1 MTNNRRFS
9 TAPKAQWRRSLPLTM
24 VDSLPMMRL
33 MRVRSKEGGALLGS
47 LLRAMRPKQWAKN
60 GIIYFAFIFTINER
74 WELGDWGESLELF
87 GFATAAF
94 LLFCLLSSA
103 TYLVNDLIDA
113 PQDRL
118 HPQKRHRPI
127 AAGEVSP
134 RQAVITAAG
143 MFIVGISL
151 AFLLE
156 PWFGVVVLVYL
167 TLTLAYSIRLKQVAV
182 VDVLVLS
189 SGYVLRAVAG
199 AVVIQVPIS
208 LWLYAVTSLGAMLI
222 GFGKR
227 RGELAG
233 AEESA
238 SQQRRVLKDYTRTLL
253 NRLIA
258 LAAAGVFA
266 TYLAYTLTASNLPDN
281 RTMALTVPI
290 LAYGLYR
297 YLHLL
302 YHHNAGETPEEML
315 LNDRPLIA
323 TVSLWL
329 TTVLVVLVLAR

>member
-1 MTNNRRFS
+1 
-9 TAPKAQWRRSLPLTM
+9 
-24 VDSLPMMRL
+24 MMRYMKVSL
-33 MRVRSKEGGALLGS
+33 KEGTVYLRS
-47 LLRAMRPKQWAKN
+47 FLRAMRPRQWAKN

-74 WELGDWGESLELF
+74 WDLSEWGESLELF
-87 GFATAAF
+87 GVATAAF

-118 HPQKRHRPI
+118 HPLKRYRPI

-134 RQAVITAAG
+134 RQAKGAALA
-143 MFIVGISL
+143 MFIVGIGLS
-151 AFLLE
+151 FLLE
-156 PWFGVVVLVYL
+156 PWFGLVVLVYL
-167 TLTLAYSIRLKQVAV
+167 ALTLAYSTKLKQIAV

-189 SGYVLRAVAG
+189 TGYVLRAVGG

-227 RGELAG
+227 RGEMAG
-233 AEESA
+233 AEGLA
-238 SQQRRVLKDYTRTLL
+238 SQQRHVLKDYSRALL
-253 NRLIA
+253 NRLIVLVA
-258 LAAAGVFA
+258 GGVFIA
-266 TYLAYTLTASNLPDN
+266 YVAYTLTASNLPDN

-290 LAYGLYR
+290 MAYGLYR
-297 YLHLL
+297 YLHLV
-302 YHHNAGETPEEML
+302 YHHNAGETPEEMFL
-315 LNDRPLIA
+315 KDRPLMA
-323 TVSLWL
+323 TVFLWL

>member
-1 MTNNRRFS
+1 MLHMKVS
-9 TAPKAQWRRSLPLTM
+9 
-24 VDSLPMMRL
+24 
-33 MRVRSKEGGALLGS
+33 SKEGAAFLGN

-74 WELGDWGESLELF
+74 WELGEWGKSLELF
-87 GFATAAF
+87 GIATAAF

-127 AAGEVSP
+127 AAGAISP
-134 RQAVITAAG
+134 RQAVVTAIA
-143 MFIVGISL
+143 MFIVGVGL

-167 TLTLAYSIRLKQVAV
+167 TLTLSYSIKLKQVAV

-189 SGYVLRAVAG
+189 TGYVLRAVAG

-227 RGELAG
+227 RGEMAG
-233 AEESA
+233 AEGSA
-238 SQQRRVLKDYTRTLL
+238 SQQRPVLKDYTKTLL
-253 NRLIA
+253 DRLIA
-258 LAAAGVFA
+258 LAAMSVFA

-281 RTMALTVPI
+281 RTMAITVPI

-302 YHHNAGETPEEML
+302 YHHNAGETPEEMFL
-315 LNDRPLIA
+315 GDRPLIA
-323 TVSLWL
+323 TVILWL
-329 TTVLVVLVLAR
+329 ATVLMVLVLAR

>member
-1 MTNNRRFS
+1 
-9 TAPKAQWRRSLPLTM
+9 
-24 VDSLPMMRL
+24 MMRYMKVSL
-33 MRVRSKEGGALLGS
+33 KEGTVYLRS
-47 LLRAMRPKQWAKN
+47 FLRAMRPRQWAKN

-74 WELGDWGESLELF
+74 WDLSEWGESLELF
-87 GFATAAF
+87 GVATAA

-118 HPQKRHRPI
+118 HPLKRYRPI

-134 RQAVITAAG
+134 RQAKGAALA
-143 MFIVGISL
+143 MFIVGIGLS
-151 AFLLE
+151 FLLE
-156 PWFGVVVLVYL
+156 PWFGLVVLVYL
-167 TLTLAYSIRLKQVAV
+167 TLTLAYSMKLKQIAV

-189 SGYVLRAVAG
+189 SGYVLRAVGG

-227 RGELAG
+227 RGEMAG
-233 AEESA
+233 AEGLA
-238 SQQRRVLKDYTRTLL
+238 SQQRHVLKDYSRALL
-253 NRLIA
+253 NRLIVLVA
-258 LAAAGVFA
+258 GGVFIA
-266 TYLAYTLTASNLPDN
+266 YVAYTLTASNLPDN

-290 LAYGLYR
+290 MAYGLYR
-297 YLHLL
+297 YLHLV
-302 YHHNAGETPEEML
+302 YHHNAGETPEEMFL
-315 LNDRPLIA
+315 KDRPLMA
-323 TVSLWL
+323 TVFLWL

>member
-1 MTNNRRFS
+1 
-9 TAPKAQWRRSLPLTM
+9 
-24 VDSLPMMRL
+24 MMRY
-33 MRVRSKEGGALLGS
+33 MKVNSKEGAVYLRS

-74 WELGDWGESLELF
+74 WDISEWGESLELF
-87 GFATAAF
+87 GVATAAF
-94 LLFCLLSSA
+94 FLFCLLSSA

-118 HPQKRHRPI
+118 HPLKQYRPI

-134 RQAVITAAG
+134 RQAMGTALG
-143 MFIVGISL
+143 MFIVGIGLS
-151 AFLLE
+151 FLLE

-167 TLTLAYSIRLKQVAV
+167 ALTLAYSIKLKQIVV

-189 SGYVLRAVAG
+189 TGYVLRAVGG

-227 RGELAG
+227 RGEMAG
-233 AEESA
+233 AEGLA
-238 SQQRRVLKDYTRTLL
+238 SQQRHVLKNYSRTLL
-253 NRLIA
+253 NRLIVLVA
-258 LAAAGVFA
+258 GGVFIA
-266 TYLAYTLTASNLPDN
+266 YVAYTLTASNLPDN

-290 LAYGLYR
+290 MAYGLYR
-297 YLHLL
+297 YLHLV
-302 YHHNAGETPEEML
+302 YHHNAGETPEEMF
-315 LNDRPLIA
+315 LNDRPLMA
-323 TVSLWL
+323 TVFLWL

>member
-1 MTNNRRFS
+1 MKVN
-9 TAPKAQWRRSLPLTM
+9 
-24 VDSLPMMRL
+24 
-33 MRVRSKEGGALLGS
+33 SKEGAVYLRS

-74 WELGDWGESLELF
+74 WDISEWGESLELF
-87 GFATAAF
+87 GVATAAF
-94 LLFCLLSSA
+94 FLFCLLSSA

-118 HPQKRHRPI
+118 HPLKQYRPI

-134 RQAVITAAG
+134 RQAMGTALG
-143 MFIVGISL
+143 MFIVGIGLS
-151 AFLLE
+151 FLLE

-167 TLTLAYSIRLKQVAV
+167 ALTLAYSIKLKQIVV

-189 SGYVLRAVAG
+189 TGYVLRAVGG

-227 RGELAG
+227 RGEMAG
-233 AEESA
+233 AEGLA
-238 SQQRRVLKDYTRTLL
+238 SQQRHVLKNYSRTLL
-253 NRLIA
+253 NRLIVLVA
-258 LAAAGVFA
+258 GGVFIA
-266 TYLAYTLTASNLPDN
+266 YVAYTLTASNLPDN

-290 LAYGLYR
+290 MAYGLYR
-297 YLHLL
+297 YLHLV
-302 YHHNAGETPEEML
+302 YHHNAGETPEEMF
-315 LNDRPLIA
+315 LNDRPLMA
-323 TVSLWL
+323 TVFLWL

>member
-1 MTNNRRFS
+1 
-9 TAPKAQWRRSLPLTM
+9 
-24 VDSLPMMRL
+24 MMRYMKVSL
-33 MRVRSKEGGALLGS
+33 KEGTVYLRS
-47 LLRAMRPKQWAKN
+47 FLRAMRPRQWAKN

-74 WELGDWGESLELF
+74 WDLSEWGESLELF
-87 GFATAAF
+87 GVATAAF

-118 HPQKRHRPI
+118 HPLKRYRPI

-134 RQAVITAAG
+134 RQAKGAALA
-143 MFIVGISL
+143 MFIVGIGLS
-151 AFLLE
+151 FLLE
-156 PWFGVVVLVYL
+156 PWFGLVVLVYL
-167 TLTLAYSIRLKQVAV
+167 TLTLAYSMKLKQIAV

-189 SGYVLRAVAG
+189 SGYVLRAVGG

-227 RGELAG
+227 RGEMAG
-233 AEESA
+233 AEGLA
-238 SQQRRVLKDYTRTLL
+238 SQQRHVLKDYSRALL
-253 NRLIA
+253 NRLIVLVA
-258 LAAAGVFA
+258 GGVFIA
-266 TYLAYTLTASNLPDN
+266 YVAYTLTASNLPDN

-290 LAYGLYR
+290 MAYGLYR
-297 YLHLL
+297 YLHLV
-302 YHHNAGETPEEML
+302 YHHNAGETPEEMFL
-315 LNDRPLIA
+315 KDRPLMA
-323 TVSLWL
+323 TVFLWL

>member
-1 MTNNRRFS
+1 
-9 TAPKAQWRRSLPLTM
+9 
-24 VDSLPMMRL
+24 MMRL
-33 MRVRSKEGGALLGS
+33 MRVSSKEGVAFLGS

-60 GIIYFAFIFTINER
+60 GIIYFAFVFTINER
-74 WELGDWGESLELF
+74 WELGEWGESLELF
-87 GFATAAF
+87 GIATAAF

-127 AAGEVSP
+127 AAGVVSP
-134 RQAVITAAG
+134 RQAVVTAIA
-143 MFIVGISL
+143 MFIVGVGL

-156 PWFGVVVLVYL
+156 PGFGVVVLVYL
-167 TLTLAYSIRLKQVAV
+167 TLTLSYSIKLKQVAV

-189 SGYVLRAVAG
+189 TGYVLRAVAG

-227 RGELAG
+227 RGEMAG
-233 AEESA
+233 AEEWA
-238 SQQRRVLKDYTRTLL
+238 SRQRPVLKDYTKTLV
-253 NRLIA
+253 NSLIA
-258 LAAAGVFA
+258 LTGTGVFV
-266 TYLAYTLTASNLPDN
+266 TYLVYTLTASNLPDN
-281 RTMALTVPI
+281 RAMVLTVPI

-297 YLHLL
+297 YLHLV
-302 YHHNAGETPEEML
+302 YHHNAGETPEEMFL
-315 LNDRPLIA
+315 GDRPLIA
-323 TVSLWL
+323 TVILWL

>member
-1 MTNNRRFS
+1 MRYM
-9 TAPKAQWRRSLPLTM
+9 KVSL
-24 VDSLPMMRL
+24 
-33 MRVRSKEGGALLGS
+33 KEGTVYLRS
-47 LLRAMRPKQWAKN
+47 FLRAMRPRQWAKN

-74 WELGDWGESLELF
+74 WDLSEWGESLELF
-87 GFATAAF
+87 GVATAAF

-118 HPQKRHRPI
+118 HPLKRYRPI

-134 RQAVITAAG
+134 RQAKGAALA
-143 MFIVGISL
+143 MFIVGIGLS
-151 AFLLE
+151 FLLE
-156 PWFGVVVLVYL
+156 PWFGLVVLVYL
-167 TLTLAYSIRLKQVAV
+167 TLTLAYSMKLKQIAV

-189 SGYVLRAVAG
+189 SGYVLRAVGG

-227 RGELAG
+227 RGEMAG
-233 AEESA
+233 AEGLA
-238 SQQRRVLKDYTRTLL
+238 SQQRHVLKDYSRALL
-253 NRLIA
+253 NRLIVLVA
-258 LAAAGVFA
+258 GGVFIA
-266 TYLAYTLTASNLPDN
+266 YVAYTLTASNLPDN

-290 LAYGLYR
+290 MAYGLYR
-297 YLHLL
+297 YLHLV
-302 YHHNAGETPEEML
+302 YHHNAGETPEEMFL
-315 LNDRPLIA
+315 KDRPLMA
-323 TVSLWL
+323 TVFLWL